1 LLLARRDGLSE
12 GKMTKEEL
20 REDPVLEGLG
30 KMKKFIDEKGFY
42 LLIVV
47 LVGIAAVVGSQVFRR
62 MGARAEQRA
71 AVLVL
76 DGESQYQQG
85 NLPDALTKFKQAYEN
100 QKGAMS
106 GKLGLL
112 RAADC
117 QAELGNTTEAKGLY
131 EKFLSSPPKDGLLK
145 ASGLRGLAAVLDG
158 TGQHEQAAKTYLDAS
173 GIAESPLRADDLVSA
188 GFAFGDAG
196 KWAEAKDAFQKV
208 IEGFPDSPRARDA
221 REGLETA
228 RAHVGS

>member
-1 LLLARRDGLSE
+1 
-12 GKMTKEEL
+12 MTKEEL
-20 REDPVLEGLG
+20 REDPILEGLG
-30 KMKKFIDEKGFY
+30 KLKKFFDEKGFY

-71 AVLVL
+71 AILVL

-100 QKGAMS
+100 QKSSMS

-117 QAELGNTTEAKGLY
+117 QAELGNAADAKGLY

-145 ASGLRGLAAVLDG
+145 ASGLRGLASVQDG
-158 TGQHEQAAKTYLDAS
+158 MAQHEQAAKTYMEAA

-188 GFAFGDAG
+188 GYAYGDAG
-196 KWAEAKDAFQKV
+196 KWADAKAAFQKV
-208 IEGFPDSPRARDA
+208 IETYPDNPRARDA

-228 RAHVGS
+228 RAHLGS